1 MSQSRFTTKDTKD
14 TKERIYLCVL
24 CVLCG
29 FSFAAHALAQPIA
42 LKQVGSIRV
51 PADTVELRGSHAFVA
66 GGHTLTV
73 LDLSEPSAPKKIAEY
88 AFPEQ
93 IWSFRLAGSYA
104 YVAANFYG
112 LGILDISNPAAPKLR
127 ASIKTPGQAKGVALV
142 GTTAFVADHMSGVDI
157 VDLSSLDKPTLRGSY
172 FVDGYARDVA
182 ASSRFEFAVDAPT
195 GLYALDPARP
205 GPPEAVGQVQSAA
218 APQMIEV
225 MEQGGRVV
233 ACLVGGGALQLYDVT
248 DPGKPV
254 HLSSF
259 KTPSGRPARIA
270 IDGVRGYV
278 ADGREGVQ
286 IVDLSNPSSPV
297 LVGGIKTT
305 APARDVAVGGGLV
318 VVAVGMG
325 EGNEEVVVLR

>member
-1 MSQSRFTTKDTKD
+1 VRLTTKDTKD
-14 TKERIYLCVL
+14 TKKTLFLCVL

-29 FSFAAHALAQPIA
+29 VSLVVRALAQPTA
-42 LKQVGSIRV
+42 LKQVGSFRV
-51 PADTVELRGSHAFVA
+51 PADTVEIRGTHAFVA
-66 GGHTLTV
+66 GGHTLTI
-73 LDLSEPSAPKKIAEY
+73 LDLSDPASPKKAAEY

-93 IWSFRLAGSYA
+93 IWSFRLVGSYA

-142 GTTAFVADHMSGVDI
+142 GTTAFVADHMSGVDV
-157 VDLSSLDKPTLRGSY
+157 VDLSSLDKPTLRGSF

-182 ASSRFEFAVDAPT
+182 ASSRFAFAVDAPT
-195 GLYALDPARP
+195 GLYSLDPARP

-225 MEQGGRVV
+225 MEQGGRTV

-248 DPGKPV
+248 DPAKPV
-254 HLSSF
+254 HLSSL
-259 KTPSGRPARIA
+259 KTPGGRPGRIA
-270 IDGVRGYV
+270 LDGTRGYLT
-278 ADGREGVQ
+278 DGREGVQ
-286 IVDLSNPSSPV
+286 IVDLSNPSSPA
-297 LVGGIKTT
+297 LVGGFKTA

>member
-1 MSQSRFTTKDTKD
+1 MTKTFGAV
-14 TKERIYLCVL
+14 C
-24 CVLCG
+24 
-29 FSFAAHALAQPIA
+29 LAVVVAGPAFGQTVT
-42 LKQVGSIRV
+42 LKQVGSFRV
-51 PADTVELRGSHAFVA
+51 PADTVEIRGSHAFVA
-66 GGHTLTV
+66 GGHTLTI
-73 LDLSEPSAPKKIAEY
+73 LDLSDPSSPKKAAEY

-93 IWSFRLAGSYA
+93 IWSFRLIGPHA
-104 YVAANFYG
+104 YVAANFFG

-127 ASIKTPGQAKGVALV
+127 ASFKTPGQAKGVALV
-142 GTTAFVADHMSGVDI
+142 GTTAFVADHMSGIDVI
-157 VDLSSLDKPTLRGSY
+157 DLASLDKPTLRGSF

-182 ASSRFEFAVDAPT
+182 ASSRFAFAIDAPT

-205 GPPEAVGQVQSAA
+205 GVDEAVGQVQSAA

-225 MEQGGRVV
+225 MEQGGRVI

-248 DPGKPV
+248 DPAKPV

-270 IDGVRGYV
+270 LDGARGYV

-297 LVGGIKTT
+297 LVGSIKTSL
-305 APARDVAVGGGLV
+305 PARDVAVGGGLV
-318 VVAVGMG
+318 VAAVGMG

>member
-1 MSQSRFTTKDTKD
+1 M
-14 TKERIYLCVL
+14 
-24 CVLCG
+24 
-29 FSFAAHALAQPIA
+29 
-42 LKQVGSIRV
+42 

-66 GGHTLTV
+66 GGRTLTI
-73 LDLSEPSAPKKIAEY
+73 LDLSDPSSPKKVADY

-93 IWSFRLAGSYA
+93 IWSFRLAGPYA

-112 LGILDISNPAAPKLR
+112 LGVLDVSNPAAPKLR

-142 GTTAFVADHMSGVDI
+142 GTTAFVADHMSGVDV
-157 VDLSSLDKPTLRGSY
+157 VDLSSLDKPTLRGSF

-182 ASSRFEFAVDAPT
+182 ASSRFAFAIDAPT

-205 GPPEAVGQVQSAA
+205 GEPEAIGQIQSAA
-218 APQMIEV
+218 APSMIEV
-225 MEQGGRVV
+225 MEQGGRVI

-248 DPGKPV
+248 DPAKPV
-254 HLSSF
+254 HLTSF
-259 KTPSGRPARIA
+259 KTPGGRPARIA
-270 IDGVRGYV
+270 LDGARGYLT
-278 ADGREGVQ
+278 DGREGVQ
-286 IVDLSNPSSPV
+286 IVDLSNPSSPTI
-297 LVGGIKTT
+297 VGNIKTA

>member
-1 MSQSRFTTKDTKD
+1 MTFFLR
-14 TKERIYLCVL
+14 VL

-29 FSFAAHALAQPIA
+29 CIAVTSAAPVLAQPVA
-42 LKQVGSIRV
+42 LKQVGSFRV
-51 PADTVELRGSHAFVA
+51 PADTVEIRGAHAFVA
-66 GGHTLTV
+66 GGRTLTI
-73 LDLSEPSAPKKIAEY
+73 LDLSDPSSPKKVADY

-93 IWSFRLAGSYA
+93 IWSFRLAGPYA

-112 LGILDISNPAAPKLR
+112 LGVLDISNPAAPKLR

-142 GTTAFVADHMSGVDI
+142 GTTAFVADHMSGVDVI
-157 VDLSSLDKPTLRGSY
+157 DLASLDKPTLRGSF

-182 ASSRFEFAVDAPT
+182 TSSKFAFAVDAPT

-205 GPPEAVGQVQSAA
+205 GAPDAIGQIQSAA
-218 APQMIEV
+218 APSMIEV
-225 MEQGGRVV
+225 MEHGGRVI

-248 DPGKPV
+248 DPAKPV
-254 HLSSF
+254 HLTNL
-259 KTPSGRPARIA
+259 KTPGGRPTRITLDGARA
-270 IDGVRGYV
+270 YL

-286 IVDLSNPSSPV
+286 IVDLSNPSSPA
-297 LVGGIKTT
+297 LVGTVKTT
-305 APARDVAVGGGLV
+305 APARDVAVGGGLM

>member
-1 MSQSRFTTKDTKD
+1 M
-14 TKERIYLCVL
+14 
-24 CVLCG
+24 
-29 FSFAAHALAQPIA
+29 
-42 LKQVGSIRV
+42 
-51 PADTVELRGSHAFVA
+51 ELRGSHAFVA
-66 GGHTLTV
+66 GGRTLTI
-73 LDLSEPSAPKKIAEY
+73 LDLSDPSSPKKVAEY

-93 IWSFRLAGSYA
+93 IWSFRLVGPYA

-112 LGILDISNPAAPKLR
+112 LGVLDVSNPAAPKLR

-142 GTTAFVADHMSGVDI
+142 GTTAFVADHMSGVDV
-157 VDLSSLDKPTLRGSY
+157 VDLSSLDKPTLRGSF

-182 ASSRFEFAVDAPT
+182 ASSRFAFAVDAPT

-205 GPPEAVGQVQSAA
+205 GPPEAIGQIQSAA
-218 APQMIEV
+218 APSMIEV
-225 MEQGGRVV
+225 MEQGGRVI

-248 DPGKPV
+248 DPAKPV
-254 HLSSF
+254 HLTSF
-259 KTPSGRPARIA
+259 KTPGGRPARIA
-270 IDGVRGYV
+270 LDGARGYL

-286 IVDLSNPSSPV
+286 IVDLSNPSSPT
-297 LVGGIKTT
+297 LVGSIKTA

>member
-1 MSQSRFTTKDTKD
+1 MMFFFR
-14 TKERIYLCVL
+14 VL

-29 FSFAAHALAQPIA
+29 LALTGGSAVAQPVA
-42 LKQVGSIRV
+42 LKQVGSFRV
-51 PADTVELRGSHAFVA
+51 AADTVELRGHYAFVA
-66 GGHTLTV
+66 GGHTLTI
-73 LDLSEPSAPKKIAEY
+73 LDLSDPSSPKKAAEY

-93 IWSFRLAGSYA
+93 IWSFRLVGSYA

-112 LGILDISNPAAPKLR
+112 LGILDVSNPAAPKLR

-157 VDLSSLDKPTLRGSY
+157 IDLASLDKPTLRGSF

-182 ASSRFEFAVDAPT
+182 ASSRFAFAVDAPT

-218 APQMIEV
+218 APQMIDV
-225 MEQGGRVV
+225 MEQGGRVI

-248 DPGKPV
+248 DPAKPV
-254 HLSSF
+254 LLSSF
-259 KTPSGRPARIA
+259 KTPGGRPARIA
-270 IDGVRGYV
+270 LDGARGYI

-297 LVGGIKTT
+297 LIGSVKTSL
-305 APARDVAVGGGLV
+305 PARDVAVGGGLV
-318 VVAVGMG
+318 VAAVGMG

>member
-1 MSQSRFTTKDTKD
+1 MTDGRRTFGAV
-14 TKERIYLCVL
+14 C
-24 CVLCG
+24 
-29 FSFAAHALAQPIA
+29 LAVAVSGSAFGQTVA
-42 LKQVGSIRV
+42 LKQVGSFHV
-51 PADTVELRGSHAFVA
+51 AADTVEIRDNYAFVA

-73 LDLSEPSAPKKIAEY
+73 LDLSDPSSPKKAAEY

-93 IWSFRLAGSYA
+93 IWSFRLVGQYA

-127 ASIKTPGQAKGVALV
+127 ASFKTPGQAKGVALV
-142 GTTAFVADHMSGVDI
+142 GTTAFVADHMSGVDVI
-157 VDLSSLDKPTLRGSY
+157 DLASLDKPTLRGSF

-182 ASSRFEFAVDAPT
+182 ASSRFAFAVDTPT
-195 GLYALDPARP
+195 GLYALDPARS
-205 GPPEAVGQVQSAA
+205 GTDEAVGQVQSAA

-225 MEQGGRVV
+225 MEQGGRVI

-248 DPGKPV
+248 DPAKPV

-270 IDGVRGYV
+270 VDGTRGYV

-297 LVGGIKTT
+297 LVGGVKTSL
-305 APARDVAVGGGLV
+305 PARDVAVGGGLV
-318 VVAVGMG
+318 VAAVGMG
-325 EGNEEVVVLR
+325 EGKEEVVVLR

>member
-1 MSQSRFTTKDTKD
+1 MP
-14 TKERIYLCVL
+14 
-24 CVLCG
+24 
-29 FSFAAHALAQPIA
+29 LAGQAA
-42 LKQVGSIRV
+42 LKQVGSFRV
-51 PADTVELRGSHAFVA
+51 PADTVELRDNYAFVA
-66 GGHTLTV
+66 GGRTLTI
-73 LDLSEPSAPKKIAEY
+73 LDLSDPSSPKKAAEY

-93 IWSFRLAGSYA
+93 IWSFRLVGSYA

-112 LGILDISNPAAPKLR
+112 LGILDVSNPAAPKLR

-157 VDLSSLDKPTLRGSY
+157 IDLASLDKPTLRGSF

-182 ASSRFEFAVDAPT
+182 ASSRFAFAVDAPT

-218 APQMIEV
+218 APQMIDV
-225 MEQGGRVV
+225 MEQGGRVI

-248 DPGKPV
+248 DPAKPV
-254 HLSSF
+254 LLSSF
-259 KTPSGRPARIA
+259 KTPRGRPARIA
-270 IDGVRGYV
+270 LDGARGYI

-297 LVGGIKTT
+297 LIGSVKT
-305 APARDVAVGGGLV
+305 ALPARDVAVGGGLV
-318 VVAVGMG
+318 VAAVGMG

>member
-1 MSQSRFTTKDTKD
+1 MTNGRRTFGAVC
-14 TKERIYLCVL
+14 LAVA
-24 CVLCG
+24 VAAPA
-29 FSFAAHALAQPIA
+29 FAQTVA
-42 LKQVGSIRV
+42 LKQVGSFHLA
-51 PADTVELRGSHAFVA
+51 ADTVEIRGQYAFVA

-73 LDLSEPSAPKKIAEY
+73 LDVSEPSSPKKVAEY

-93 IWSFRLAGSYA
+93 IWSFRLVGSYA

-112 LGILDISNPAAPKLR
+112 LGILDITNPAAPKLR
-127 ASIKTPGQAKGVALV
+127 ASFKTPGQAKGVALV

-157 VDLSSLDKPTLRGSY
+157 VDLSSLDKPALRGSF

-182 ASSRFEFAVDAPT
+182 ASSRFAFAVDAPT

-248 DPGKPV
+248 DPGKPA
-254 HLSSF
+254 HLTSF

-270 IDGVRGYV
+270 LDGVRGYI

-286 IVDLSNPSSPV
+286 IVDLSNPSSPA
-297 LVGGIKTT
+297 LVGSVKT
-305 APARDVAVGGGLV
+305 ALPARDVAVGGGLV
-318 VVAVGMG
+318 VAAVGMG

>member
-1 MSQSRFTTKDTKD
+1 MMFFLR
-14 TKERIYLCVL
+14 VL

-29 FSFAAHALAQPIA
+29 CTSLLAGGVAFAQPVA
-42 LKQVGSIRV
+42 LKQVGSFRV
-51 PADTVELRGSHAFVA
+51 PADTVEIRGTHAFVA

-73 LDLSEPSAPKKIAEY
+73 LDLSEPSSPKKVAEY
-88 AFPEQ
+88 TFPEQ
-93 IWSFRLAGSYA
+93 IWSFRLVGSYA

-127 ASIKTPGQAKGVALV
+127 ASFKTPGQAKGVALV
-142 GTTAFVADHMSGVDI
+142 GTTAFVADHMSGVDV
-157 VDLSSLDKPTLRGSY
+157 VDLSSLDKPTLRGSF

-182 ASSRFEFAVDAPT
+182 ASSRFAFAVDAPT

-205 GPPEAVGQVQSAA
+205 GPPEAVGQIQSAA

-225 MEQGGRVV
+225 MEQGGRVI

-248 DPGKPV
+248 DPAKPV
-254 HLSSF
+254 HLTSF
-259 KTPSGRPARIA
+259 KTPGGRPARIA
-270 IDGVRGYV
+270 LDGARGYL

-286 IVDLSNPSSPV
+286 IVDLSNPSSPAI
-297 LVGGIKTT
+297 VGSLKTA

-318 VVAVGMG
+318 VIAVGMG